1 MVCQLLSLILRRG
14 GASLVRFSMYIESDL
29 HHVVKE
35 FFDCGVGHSDLIAI
49 STCFQGLA
57 VRCSPTIRS
66 HHLEV

>member
-1 MVCQLLSLILRRG
+1 
-14 GASLVRFSMYIESDL
+14 MYIESDL

-57 VRCSPTIRS
+57 VR
-66 HHLEV
+66 